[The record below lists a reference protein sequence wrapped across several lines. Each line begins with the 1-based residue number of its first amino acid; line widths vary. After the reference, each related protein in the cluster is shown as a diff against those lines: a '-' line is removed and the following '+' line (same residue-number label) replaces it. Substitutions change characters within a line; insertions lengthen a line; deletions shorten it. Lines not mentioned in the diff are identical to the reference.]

1 MKKMLKV
8 YAKKLKEGDGKI
20 ILMSVIYC
28 KYSSNSNQLIN
39 HSFAFEGSSIGFDSV
54 DIILFTQ

>member
-20 ILMSVIYC
+20 IVMS
-28 KYSSNSNQLIN
+28 
-39 HSFAFEGSSIGFDSV
+39 E
-54 DIILFTQ
+54 ILQIQQ